1 MQFLSFNFLALF
13 TLCFFL
19 YYAVKGR
26 ARNLILLVTSCIFIG
41 WYYLPFLLTAV
52 VVALFTFFWAQW
64 MESRAKAGK
73 KDQTRL
79 YRRNH
84 RPDRRMAPSS
94 WHGHR

>member
-1 MQFLSFNFLALF
+1 MQFLSFSFLALF

-52 VVALFTFFWAQW
+52 VVALFT
-64 MESRAKAGK
+64 
-73 KDQTRL
+73 
-79 YRRNH
+79 
-84 RPDRRMAPSS
+84 
-94 WHGHR
+94 

>member
-1 MQFLSFNFLALF
+1 MQFLSFSFLALF

-26 ARNLILLVTSCIFIG
+26 ACNLILLVTSCIFIG

-52 VVALFTFFWAQW
+52 VVALFTFFGHNGW
-64 MESRAKAGK
+64 KAGQK
-73 KDQTRL
+73 PEKDQTRL

>member
-1 MQFLSFNFLALF
+1 MQFLSFSFLALF

-41 WYYLPFLLTAV
+41 WYYLPFLLSSGSTV
-52 VVALFTFFWAQW
+52 HLLLGTMDGKQGK
-64 MESRAKAGK
+64 SRK

>member
-1 MQFLSFNFLALF
+1 MQFLSFSFLALF

-64 MESRAKAGK
+64 I

>member
-1 MQFLSFNFLALF
+1 MQFLSFSFLALF

-52 VVALFTFFWAQW
+52 VVALFTFFWACL
-64 MESRAKAGK
+64 
-73 KDQTRL
+73 L
-79 YRRNH
+79 YTS
-84 RPDRRMAPSS
+84 PSPRDCS
-94 WHGHR
+94 

>member
-1 MQFLSFNFLALF
+1 MQFLSFSFLALF

-52 VVALFTFFWAQW
+52 VVAPVSYTHLDVYKRQGIPPHSGDADAYARIVQ
-64 MESRAKAGK
+64 
-73 KDQTRL
+73 
-79 YRRNH
+79 
-84 RPDRRMAPSS
+84 
-94 WHGHR
+94 